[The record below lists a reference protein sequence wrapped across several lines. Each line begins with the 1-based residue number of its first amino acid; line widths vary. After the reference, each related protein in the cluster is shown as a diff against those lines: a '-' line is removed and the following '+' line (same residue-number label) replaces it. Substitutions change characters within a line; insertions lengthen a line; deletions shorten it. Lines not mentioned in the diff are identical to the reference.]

1 MENYNI
7 PGEPESQNNE
17 WKASWHDEYFKWLC
31 GYANVGGG
39 HLFVGVNDDGFV
51 VGLKNFRRLL
61 EELPNQIKTKM
72 GIIAEVRYH
81 RAERRGVNIR
91 YGTDGTKESNK
102 QIPAEIR
109 LRDKNQYAAGI
120 FKPKDHQQELK
131 LKKWSS
137 EEPVIVNQD
146 GTLDY
151 LEIVV
156 APYPHMVSCDGK
168 VYKRSGSTLQELNG
182 IELERFILERS
193 GKSWDEVIMP
203 TAKIDEL
210 DDSAFEVFR
219 KKLGGSKEEIL
230 RELKCIDREGHLC
243 RAALLFFHPDPEQ
256 YVTGAFINI
265 GSFDE
270 LGEIVHYDT
279 VRGPLLTQIDTAVE
293 LIYSKYMKPQIIDDE
308 TQWIETY
315 FWPKEAFREVLVNAV
330 INKDYQSGNPI
341 QIKVREDGVS
351 VFNEGRWPATRLAV
365 EDIYKDH
372 ASYPANPK
380 LAGLFFAAG
389 ENETWGGGF
398 GRIRR
403 ECEKAGAPL
412 PVIET
417 GDGATPDKGVTVHC
431 RAK

>member
-1 MENYNI
+1 MNSRRRLLKRTADTGTIMDTTYTQAQ
-7 PGEPESQNNE
+7 PESQNNE

-51 VGLKNFRRLL
+51 VGLKNYRRLL

-81 RAERRGVNIR
+81 SAERRGVNIR

-109 LRDKNQYAAGI
+109 HRDKNLYAAGI
-120 FKPKDHQQELK
+120 FEPKDKQQELK
-131 LKKWSS
+131 LKKWKS
-137 EEPVIVNQD
+137 EEPVIVNED

-156 APYPHMVSCDGK
+156 EPYPHMVSCDGK

-182 IELERFILERS
+182 IELEKFILERS
-193 GKSWDEVIMP
+193 GKTWDEVIMP
-203 TAKIDEL
+203 TAKIAEL
-210 DDSAFEVFR
+210 DDSAFDIFR
-219 KKLGGSKEEIL
+219 KKADRTKEEIL
-230 RELKCIDREGHLC
+230 RELKCVDTEGHLC

-279 VRGPLLTQIDTAVE
+279 VRGPLLTQIDTTME
-293 LIYSKYMKPQIIDDE
+293 LIYSKYMMPDIIDDE
-308 TQWIETY
+308 TEWIETY
-315 FWPKEAFREVLVNAV
+315 FWPKEAFREVLINAV

-341 QIKVREDGVS
+341 QIKVYEDRVS
-351 VFNEGRWPATRLAV
+351 VFNEGRWPGTRLAV
-365 EDIYKDH
+365 EEVYKDH
-372 ASYPANPK
+372 SSYPANPK
-380 LAGLFFAAG
+380 IASLFFAAG
-389 ENETWGGGF
+389 EAESWGGSSS
-398 GRIRR
+398 R
-403 ECEKAGAPL
+403 
-412 PVIET
+412 
-417 GDGATPDKGVTVHC
+417 
-431 RAK
+431 

>member
-1 MENYNI
+1 MDTYYSRKL
-7 PGEPESQNNE
+7 PESQNNE

-81 RAERRGVNIR
+81 SAERRGVNIR

-109 LRDKNQYAAGI
+109 QRDKNLYAAGI
-120 FKPKDHQQELK
+120 FEPKDKQQELK
-131 LKKWSS
+131 LKKWKS
-137 EEPVIVNQD
+137 EEPVIVNDD

-156 APYPHMVSCDGK
+156 EPYPHMVSCDGK

-182 IELERFILERS
+182 IELEKFILERS
-193 GKSWDEVIMP
+193 GKTWDEVIMP

-210 DDSAFEVFR
+210 DDSAFELFMQKAR
-219 KKLGGSKEEIL
+219 RAGSAHGGDGFAGETASDSGNESEDELSRRQKEEIL
-230 RELKCIDREGHLC
+230 RDLKCVDREGHLC

-279 VRGPLLTQIDTAVE
+279 VRGPFLTQIDTAVE
-293 LIYSKYMKPQIIDDE
+293 LIYSKYMKPDM
-308 TQWIETY
+308 
-315 FWPKEAFREVLVNAV
+315 RR
-330 INKDYQSGNPI
+330 SG
-341 QIKVREDGVS
+341 
-351 VFNEGRWPATRLAV
+351 
-365 EDIYKDH
+365 
-372 ASYPANPK
+372 
-380 LAGLFFAAG
+380 
-389 ENETWGGGF
+389 
-398 GRIRR
+398 
-403 ECEKAGAPL
+403 
-412 PVIET
+412 
-417 GDGATPDKGVTVHC
+417 
-431 RAK
+431 

>member
-1 MENYNI
+1 MDKTYTQAQ
-7 PGEPESQNNE
+7 PESQNNE

-51 VGLKNFRRLL
+51 VGLKNYRRLL

-81 RAERRGVNIR
+81 SAERRGVNIR

-102 QIPAEIR
+102 QIPVEIR
-109 LRDKNQYAAGI
+109 NRDKNLYAAGI
-120 FKPKDHQQELK
+120 FKPKDKQQELK
-131 LKKWSS
+131 LKKWMS

-156 APYPHMVSCDGK
+156 EPYPHMVSCDGK

-182 IELERFILERS
+182 IELEKFILERS
-193 GKSWDEVIMP
+193 GRTWDEVIMP
-203 TAKIDEL
+203 TARIDEL
-210 DDSAFEVFR
+210 DDSAFDIFR
-219 KKLGGSKEEIL
+219 RNTDRSKEEIL
-230 RELKCIDREGHLC
+230 RELKCVDVEGHLC
-243 RAALLFFHPDPEQ
+243 RAALFFFHPDPEQ

-279 VRGPLLTQIDTAVE
+279 VRGPFLSQIDAAVE
-293 LIYSKYMKPQIIDDE
+293 LIYSKYMKPDIIDDE
-308 TQWIETY
+308 TQWVETY
-315 FWPKEAFREVLVNAV
+315 FWPKEAFREVLINAV

-341 QIKVREDGVS
+341 QIKVREDSVS
-351 VFNEGRWPATRLAV
+351 VFNEGHWPVTRLGV
-365 EDIYKDH
+365 EDVYKDH
-372 ASYPANPK
+372 SSYPANPK
-380 LAGLFFAAG
+380 LASLFFAAG
-389 ENETWGGGF
+389 ETETWGVGF
-398 GRIRR
+398 DKIRR

-412 PVIET
+412 PIIEI
-417 GDGATPDKGVTVHC
+417 GHGATPDKGVTVHC
-431 RAK
+431 KAK